1 MDIPSGTR
9 EVFQTRWFRLMEKSG
24 GTSPA
29 PYYWI
34 ESPDCVSVLA
44 VTADGRVPLI
54 RQFRVAL
61 DRESLELP
69 AGHIDPADQ
78 SGEAAARRELL
89 EETGYE
95 ARTMEFLGVVDPD
108 TGRLRARIWC
118 YFARDAVKVAEPDA
132 GEERIH
138 NQECALTE
146 LDEMLRDG
154 RMMHAQDMA
163 VILLARLR
171 GFI

>member
-1 MDIPSGTR
+1 MSIPSGTR
-9 EVFQTRWFRLMEKSG
+9 EVFTTRWFRLVEKSDE
-24 GTSPA
+24 TSSA
-29 PYYWI
+29 PFYWI
-34 ESPDCVSVLA
+34 ESPDCVTVLA

-54 RQFRVAL
+54 RQYRPAL

-69 AGHIDPADQ
+69 SGHIDSADETR
-78 SGEAAARRELL
+78 EAAARRELF

-95 ARTMEFLGVVDPD
+95 ARNLEFLGVVDPD

-138 NQECALTE
+138 NLECPLTD
-146 LDEMLRDG
+146 LDQMLRDG
-154 RMMHAQDMA
+154 RMCHAQDMA

-171 GFI
+171 GLI

>member
-1 MDIPSGTR
+1 MEIFSTP
-9 EVFQTRWFRLMEKSG
+9 FFRVVEKDVAG
-24 GTSPA
+24 FERPFH
-29 PYYWI
+29 WI
-34 ESPDCVSVLA
+34 ESPDCVTMFA

-54 RQFRVAL
+54 RQYRPAL

-69 AGHIDPADQ
+69 SGHIDIADETR
-78 SGEAAARRELL
+78 EAAARRELL

-95 ARTMEFLGVVDPD
+95 ARNLEFLGVVEPD

-138 NQECALTE
+138 NLECLLTD
-146 LDEMLRDG
+146 LDQMLREG
-154 RMMHAQDMA
+154 RMSHAQDMA

-171 GFI
+171 GLI